1 MSLHSP
7 VARRVRLRGEGHSTE
22 DPRSLL
28 PDDDE
33 NLRVRRRMRFRIL
46 GHRVYTGGSL
56 DIHRVVSRVPDDRL
70 ELENRREDNQREY
83 LYTRRGRTDIKDHS
97 RRAHCRWPTREDLRT
112 IVHVGIGRRWESCHC
127 ER

>member
-1 MSLHSP
+1 MSLRSQ

-22 DPRSLL
+22 DPRFLL

-33 NLRVRRRMRFRIL
+33 YLRVRRRMRFRIL
-46 GHRVYTGGSL
+46 GHRVYTGRSHDL
-56 DIHRVVSRVPDDRL
+56 HRVVSNVRDDRL

-83 LYTRRGRTDIKDHS
+83 FYTGRGWTDIEDHS
-97 RRAHCRWPTREDLRT
+97 RRAHCRRPTGQDMRT
-112 IVHVGIGRRWESCHC
+112 IVHVGVGRRWESRHC